1 MENLWAPWRLDYIKS
16 EKVDGCFLCQALAS
30 DEDRESLLLKRG
42 LRCGVMINRFPYNN
56 GHLMVFPYRHT
67 HDVVELNPAEDE
79 ETAALVRLSV
89 KILRK
94 HLRPEGFN
102 IGINLGKVAGAGLEE
117 HLHTHIVPRWTGD
130 TNFMPAL
137 AGIKVVPQALFALYD
152 QLAPDFATGFTG

>member
-16 EKVDGCFLCQALAS
+16 EKEAGCFLCRALAS
-30 DEDRESLLLKRG
+30 TQDRETLLLKRG
-42 LRCGVMINRFPYNN
+42 QHCGLMINRYPYNN
-56 GHLMVFPYRHT
+56 GHLMVFPFRHT
-67 HDVVELNPAEDE
+67 QDLLGLSPEEDRE
-79 ETAALVRLSV
+79 SAALVRMGV

-94 HLRPEGFN
+94 HLGPEGFN

-137 AGIKVVPQALFALYD
+137 AGIKVVPQSLHALYD
-152 QLAPDFATGFTG
+152 QLAPDFSDSPM

>member
-1 MENLWAPWRLDYIKS
+1 MENLWAPWRLEYIKS

-30 DEDRESLLLKRG
+30 DEDRELLLLKRG
-42 LRCGVMINRFPYNN
+42 QQCGVMINRFPYNN

-67 HDVVELNPAEDE
+67 HDVVELSPAEDE

-94 HLRPEGFN
+94 HLGPEGFN

-137 AGIKVVPQALFALYD
+137 AGIKVVPQALLALYD